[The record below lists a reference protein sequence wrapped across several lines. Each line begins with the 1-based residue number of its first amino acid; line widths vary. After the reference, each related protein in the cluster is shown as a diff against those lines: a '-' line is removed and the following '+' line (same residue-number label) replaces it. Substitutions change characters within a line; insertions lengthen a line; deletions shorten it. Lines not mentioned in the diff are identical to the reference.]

1 MKNLKYFVILLLCF
15 PLSVNAYTELPVDIS
30 DMSIV
35 QIQEYVD
42 KGVFSY
48 ESLVNVYLDRINEY
62 DEEYNSIRSLNEN
75 AINIAISLD
84 EEREESG
91 VRSLLHGIPILIKDN
106 IDYESM
112 STTAGTEALS
122 DLMPNDSSDVVSYLV
137 SKGAIILGKTNM
149 SELALNVQ
157 NSYSSYGYV
166 RNAYDKNYTSYGSS
180 GGSAVSTA
188 LMFSA
193 ASLGTDT
200 NSSIR
205 VPAAAAGLIGLRP
218 TFGLVPS
225 DGVIKYDVNRD
236 TVGVISRNVVD
247 NAIILDVITGGS
259 GEKYISNLEKTD
271 IKIGVL
277 TQIVDGDNT
286 LYGNA
291 FKSTDSEI
299 KDLFE
304 ENISYL
310 KELGY
315 SVVEF
320 DEFFTKTVIDYE
332 NNSTSGKS
340 MCNEFNKYVTNTTG
354 TISSFEQ
361 LVRSTG
367 KVYSLYDYLGYC
379 GMDGSFTEEKALM
392 VEYKNY
398 VTEFMEENDVDVLIY
413 PNIKSKTSLY
423 YEIGNITSSY
433 IISPA
438 TGLPAITYNIGY
450 IDDLAYSIEIVTT
463 SNNEQL
469 LYNLLSSLKNNYALP
484 QSAPMLYSVSD
495 EVTELVDYYMNVDLK
510 SLYKY
515 NKEALVG
522 YNNALDDILEFF
534 DNYNEIDNKSETAS
548 KLLNNY
554 ILSIQVLKEAKSER
568 NSMILTI
575 ILIVLVIFLLILFK
589 MLIKTIKIRRRK
601 KC

>member
-1 MKNLKYFVILLLCF
+1 MKNLKYFIILLLCF
-15 PLSVNAYTELPVDIS
+15 PLSVNGYTELPVDIS

-35 QIQEYVD
+35 EIQKYVD

-48 ESLVNVYLDRINEY
+48 ESLVNVYLDRIMEY
-62 DEEYNSIRSLNEN
+62 DEDYNSIRSLNID
-75 AINIAISLD
+75 AVNIAKSLD
-84 EEREESG
+84 EEREKNG

-112 STTAGTEALS
+112 STTAGSKALA

-166 RNAYDKNYTSYGSS
+166 KNAYNKNYTSYGSS

-188 LMFSA
+188 LMFST

-205 VPAAAAGLIGLRP
+205 IPAAAAGLIGLRP
-218 TFGLVPS
+218 TFGLVPI

-277 TQIVDGDNT
+277 TQIVDGDST

-304 ENISYL
+304 ANISYL

-315 SVVEF
+315 SVVEL
-320 DEFFTKTVIDYE
+320 DDFFTNTVIDYE

-340 MCNEFNKYVTNTTG
+340 MCNEFNKYVVNTTG
-354 TISSFEQ
+354 TINSFEQ
-361 LVRSTG
+361 LARSGG

-379 GMDGSFTEEKALM
+379 GMDDAFTEEKALM
-392 VEYKNY
+392 LEYKNY
-398 VTEFMEENDVDVLIY
+398 VTEYMKDNDVDVLIY

-423 YEIGNITSSY
+423 YENGNVTSSY
-433 IISPA
+433 IISPT
-438 TGLPAITYNIGY
+438 TGLPAITYNMGY
-450 IDDLAYSIEIVTT
+450 IEDLAYSMEIVTT
-463 SNNEQL
+463 NNNEQL
-469 LYNLLSSLKNNYALP
+469 LYNLLNSMKNNYVLP

-495 EVTELVDYYMNVDLK
+495 EVTELVDYYMNADLK

-522 YNNALDDILEFF
+522 YNDALNDILEFF
-534 DNYNEIDNKSETAS
+534 DNYNEIDNKSETARQ
-548 KLLNNY
+548 LLDNY

-568 NSMILTI
+568 NTIIYTI
-575 ILIVLVIFLLILFK
+575 ILIILFFFLLLLLK
-589 MLIKTIKIRRRK
+589 LLIKNLKKRK
-601 KC
+601 KK

>member
-1 MKNLKYFVILLLCF
+1 MKNLKYFIILLLCF
-15 PLSVNAYTELPVDIS
+15 PLSVNGYTELPVDIS

-35 QIQEYVD
+35 EIQKYVD

-48 ESLVNVYLDRINEY
+48 ESLVNVYLDRIMEY
-62 DEEYNSIRSLNEN
+62 DEDYNSIRSLNID
-75 AINIAISLD
+75 AVNIAKSLD
-84 EEREESG
+84 EEREKNG

-112 STTAGTEALS
+112 STTAGSKALA

-166 RNAYDKNYTSYGSS
+166 KNAYNKNYTSYGSS

-188 LMFSA
+188 LMFST

-205 VPAAAAGLIGLRP
+205 IPAAAAGLIGLRP
-218 TFGLVPS
+218 TFGLVPI

-277 TQIVDGDNT
+277 TQIVDGDST

-304 ENISYL
+304 ANISYL

-315 SVVEF
+315 SVVEL
-320 DEFFTKTVIDYE
+320 DDFFTNTVIDYE

-340 MCNEFNKYVTNTTG
+340 MCNEFNKYVVNTTG
-354 TISSFEQ
+354 TINSFEQ
-361 LVRSTG
+361 LARSGG

-379 GMDGSFTEEKALM
+379 GMDDAFTEEKALM
-392 VEYKNY
+392 LEYKNY
-398 VTEFMEENDVDVLIY
+398 VTEFMKDNDVDVLIY

-423 YEIGNITSSY
+423 YENGNVTSSY
-433 IISPA
+433 IISPT
-438 TGLPAITYNIGY
+438 TGLPAITYNMGY
-450 IDDLAYSIEIVTT
+450 IEDLAYSMEIVTT
-463 SNNEQL
+463 NNNEQL
-469 LYNLLSSLKNNYALP
+469 LYNLLNSMKNNYVLP

-495 EVTELVDYYMNVDLK
+495 EVTELVDYYMNADLK

-522 YNNALDDILEFF
+522 YNDALNDILEFF
-534 DNYNEIDNKSETAS
+534 DNYNEIDNKSETARQ
-548 KLLNNY
+548 LLDNY

-568 NSMILTI
+568 NTIIYTI
-575 ILIVLVIFLLILFK
+575 ILIILFFFLLLLLK
-589 MLIKTIKIRRRK
+589 LLIKNLKKRK
-601 KC
+601 KK